1 LPSLQKRFDAGTTQD
16 RFLKRTMRA
25 SDASFTPYHPYPS
38 PDTQLRR
45 QRLILRAFVAVLFVA
60 FELWRRRHDT
70 YRQLNPL
77 MKVLDAENNTAMEPA
92 HLSQADMVEPIHRRP
107 PTIALDDKRMILTVS
122 LGKEAAKRPLVERA
136 YRSARGPGQF
146 KGYFGVV
153 TDAPENRYAKLQE
166 NDDRIYIFQVK
177 EEDVLKDIHP
187 KLAVQ
192 YFKTLLLKYVSEV
205 PELDSVEYFNYI
217 DFDIVIGENIDGF
230 DAMILEKR
238 IQAQKEYFA
247 AHPEA
252 TKDIPTIY
260 FFEEIDGATKK
271 EPFHAGQFSF
281 DRNSEHCFRLWGKE
295 IIECFL
301 PHKYTLSDQIA
312 IARVGRA
319 LDVGN
324 VTGCKLVTTPRDRYI
339 LFPFMKEIES
349 RVTKTFIHITNTFR
363 AAMIP
368 EQAQVEYFADILN
381 LTAEER
387 ASGESF
393 YAKRVQPLA
402 DDLT

>member
-1 LPSLQKRFDAGTTQD
+1 
-16 RFLKRTMRA
+16 MRS
-25 SDASFTPYHPYPS
+25 SDASFTPDHHYLS
-38 PDTQLRR
+38 PAARYRR
-45 QRLILRAFVAVLFVA
+45 QRLILRSVVAVLFVT

-70 YRQLNPL
+70 YRQMKPL
-77 MKVLDAENNTAMEPA
+77 KKVAAKNDNDSLEPPTVG
-92 HLSQADMVEPIHRRP
+92 LISEEPIQRP
-107 PTIALDDKRMILTVS
+107 HSSIVLDDKRMILTVS

-153 TDAPENRYAKLQE
+153 TDAPENRYAKLKE
-166 NDDRIYIFQVK
+166 KDDKMFIFKVK
-177 EEDVLKDIHP
+177 EEDILKDIHP

-230 DAMILEKR
+230 DAMILDKR

-247 AHPEA
+247 ANPEA

-319 LDVGN
+319 LEAGN

-368 EQAQVEYFADILN
+368 EQAQVEYFADVLN

-387 ASGESF
+387 MSGESF
-393 YAKRVQPLA
+393 FAKRVQPLA
-402 DDLT
+402 NDLT